1 MKCFECFGKIYDID
15 VRDEQKCFNI
25 KNKNKRYIIWRRSI
39 LMLTILC
46 YLVVIGF
53 TISKIVNYFDDYYDK
68 KTKHDKEVDNL
79 NDFKLLITD
88 LKQYLAIDTYY
99 IIDDLIDL
107 YKEFIRSYKESMKRI
122 EIYIIHQFARLL
134 FTIISII
141 LIGISLKYYEK
152 SKKYTTI
159 AWLFIF
165 IFIFILVLI
174 PVQLFISDV
183 NLIGKSNEVNNKLNT
198 IINQNYYILE
208 KTLCS
213 TYNVCSPT
221 PLFDNIDYYFT
232 YNVPV
237 GFNIYPSILLEFYNQ
252 VTSSFVNINMDKL
265 SVFEQY
271 IRVTPIGINSIMNIL
286 PTSLIIIPSLFSASI
301 IIRQLYYKISIIG
314 YIIVIT
320 PIIYIPFIISS
331 LVFINQICY
340 DIFFVLC
347 IIFFTSSFLP
357 YVYKYDIFLQNTTKL
372 QVRHTIKV
380 LGNIMIGLICLSIIS
395 LVIFISTN
403 DLFNNIS
410 DHINKYDFINY
421 IFQFI
426 GSYLISML
434 FFGDSILRMLK
445 DIDNSYLSQYDTV
458 SMLFN

>member
-1 MKCFECFGKIYDID
+1 M
-15 VRDEQKCFNI
+15 
-25 KNKNKRYIIWRRSI
+25 
-39 LMLTILC
+39 
-46 YLVVIGF
+46 
-53 TISKIVNYFDDYYDK
+53 
-68 KTKHDKEVDNL
+68 
-79 NDFKLLITD
+79 
-88 LKQYLAIDTYY
+88 
-99 IIDDLIDL
+99 
-107 YKEFIRSYKESMKRI
+107 
-122 EIYIIHQFARLL
+122 
-134 FTIISII
+134 
-141 LIGISLKYYEK
+141 
-152 SKKYTTI
+152 
-159 AWLFIF
+159 
-165 IFIFILVLI
+165 
-174 PVQLFISDV
+174 
-183 NLIGKSNEVNNKLNT
+183 IGKSNEVNNKLNT